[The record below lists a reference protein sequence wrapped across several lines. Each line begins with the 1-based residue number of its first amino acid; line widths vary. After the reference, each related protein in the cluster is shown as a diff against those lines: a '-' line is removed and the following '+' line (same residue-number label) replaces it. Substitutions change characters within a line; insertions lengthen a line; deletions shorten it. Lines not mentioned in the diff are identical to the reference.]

1 MNQPDRQAARF
12 VVTGLV
18 QGVGYRAATRR
29 EALRFDLSGHAVNL
43 PDGSVEVV
51 AEGAPA
57 ALGELESWL
66 HHGPAFAR
74 VKDVARSELPHQG
87 RAGFGV
93 G

>member
-29 EALRFDLSGHAVNL
+29 EALRLDLSGHAVNL

-66 HHGPAFAR
+66 HHGPAFSR
-74 VKDVARSELPHQG
+74 VKDVARSELPHQD